1 MMVISL
7 FGLSPVVKTLYPAG
21 YLVGHIATTAAM
33 MGAL

>member
-7 FGLSPVVKTLYPAG
+7 FALSPVVKTLYPAG
-21 YLVGHIATTAAM
+21 YMVGHMATTAAM